1 MSHKNVFICVGY
13 CIGLCLKF
21 NILGVHLVYRRNT
34 IEETTQ
40 WMESGETKRQLRVKE
55 EREERRNSSSFAICL
70 ALELEA
76 EIRGIGSKLEQAKNK
91 KQ

>member
-1 MSHKNVFICVGY
+1 MGY

-21 NILGVHLVYRRNT
+21 NILGVHLVQEKYNRR
-34 IEETTQ
+34 TTQ